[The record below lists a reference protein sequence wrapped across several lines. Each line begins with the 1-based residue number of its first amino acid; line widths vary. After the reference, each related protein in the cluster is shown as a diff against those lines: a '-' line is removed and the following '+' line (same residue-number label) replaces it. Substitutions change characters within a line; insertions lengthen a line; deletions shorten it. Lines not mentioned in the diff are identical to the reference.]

1 MATLAMFFR
10 RPLAASAAASGA
22 AQSASF
28 PVDDRFCL
36 RALPYEDI
44 FLYSKPVDNTRL
56 VREPDPTARGEWS
69 MIGTAGLLAILFMG
83 LLTPR
88 VANIFAGYH
97 LESLKQEQQHLLDEQ
112 RELDIVESRLSRQ
125 ENLEALAKRRDLS
138 VPAPGQI
145 LHLDPKGDSK
155 LALNRH

>member
-10 RPLAASAAASGA
+10 RPLTAPAAASGA
-22 AQSASF
+22 AQSASV
-28 PVDDRFCL
+28 PVDDRYCL

-44 FLYSKPVDNTRL
+44 FLYSKPVDNGRL
-56 VREPDPTARGEWS
+56 VREPDPASRGEWS
-69 MIGTAGLLAILFMG
+69 MIGAACLLAVLFMG

-88 VANIFAGYH
+88 VANIFAGYR
-97 LESLKQEQQHLLDEQ
+97 LESLKAEQQRLLDEQ
-112 RELDIVESRLSRQ
+112 RELDLVEAKLSRQ
-125 ENLEALAKRRDLS
+125 ENLQVLAKRRDLS

-145 LHLDPKGDSK
+145 LHLDPKGDGK